1 MSRSIFVDVVFGFI
15 TSIELDDEDIKA
27 LDAVGI
33 EASPII
39 YTMEETPTEY
49 IVGKLISSLRSAGE
63 YSTISFDS
71 SQAAKDKMQEEI
83 FKALDKA
90 GFDVK
95 NKKCDLMVNTYY
107 C

>member
-1 MSRSIFVDVVFGFI
+1 MSRSIFVDVIFGFTTTI
-15 TSIELDDEDIKA
+15 DLSDEDLKI
-27 LDAVGI
+27 LREVGI
-33 EASPII
+33 FASPMI
-39 YTMEETPTEY
+39 YTMEEKPEDY
-49 IVGKLISSLRSAGE
+49 IVGKLINSLRSAGDSE
-63 YSTISFDS
+63 FIEFDS

-95 NKKCDLMVNTYY
+95 DKKCELMVNTYY